1 MLYGIIGILCII
13 IIFLFIRLNKKQTI
27 DNNELFLHQ
36 TKVNELTNQELEAA
50 KKLAVTN
57 ADLNAAEIHLN
68 VIQEQADKALKN
80 YNETI
85 QKNKEDLDTYFEE
98 QKNTRQQALDS
109 ELKAKQEFYKKIA
122 EECEQKSRE
131 EANKVDEACAQLIE
145 QYAAQVKEYENNAN
159 VARQRYESLIA
170 PIKQYEMERQQRLFY
185 TIQVPDEYK
194 DDIDFLLTT
203 VSQKV
208 QHPDIVNKL
217 VWNEYVKPY
226 IDDTFRRVGIED
238 KPGIYKITNL
248 DNGKAYIG
256 KSTNIKKR
264 LADHF
269 KSSIGISSIADQA
282 VHHEIL
288 RTGFWNWT
296 LEPIIYC
303 DKDKLNEMEKY
314 YINFFDTVNNG
325 YNKNNGGGG

>member
-1 MLYGIIGILCII
+1 MLYGIIGLLGII
-13 IIFLFIRLNKKQTI
+13 IIFLFIKLNKKQTI

-36 TKVNELTNQELEAA
+36 TKINELTNQELEAA
-50 KKLAVTN
+50 KKLATTN
-57 ADLNAAEIHLN
+57 ADLTAAKIHLD
-68 VIQEQADKALKN
+68 VVQEQADKALKS
-80 YNETI
+80 YKETM
-85 QKNKEDLDTYFEE
+85 QRKREDLNAYFEE
-98 QKNTRQQALDS
+98 QKETRQQALDS
-109 ELKAKQEFYKKIA
+109 ELEAKQNFYKKIM
-122 EECEQKSRE
+122 EECEQKSRKE
-131 EANKVDEACAQLIE
+131 VEDVETAAKIAIE
-145 QYAAQVKEYENNAN
+145 QYVSKVKEYENNTDT
-159 VARQRYESLIA
+159 ARQRYEALIA

-194 DDIDFLLTT
+194 EDIDFLLTT

-314 YINFFDTVNNG
+314 YINFFDTVNSG
-325 YNKNNGGGG
+325 YNRNSGGGG

>member
-13 IIFLFIRLNKKQTI
+13 IIFLFVKLNKKQTI

-50 KKLAVTN
+50 KKLAATN
-57 ADLNAAEIHLN
+57 TDLTAAKIHLD
-68 VIQEQADKALKN
+68 VVQEQADKALKS
-80 YNETI
+80 YKETM
-85 QKNKEDLDTYFEE
+85 QRKREDLNAYFEE
-98 QKNTRQQALDS
+98 QKETRQQALDS

-256 KSTNIKKR
+256 KSTDIKKR

-269 KSSIGISSIADQA
+269 KASVGLKSIAWQA
-282 VHHEIL
+282 VHDEIL

-296 LEPIIYC
+296 IEPIIYC

-314 YINFFDTVNNG
+314 YINFFDTVNSG
-325 YNKNNGGGG
+325 YNRNNGGGG

>member
-1 MLYGIIGILCII
+1 MLYGIIGLLGII
-13 IIFLFIRLNKKQTI
+13 IIFLFIKLNKKQTI

-36 TKVNELTNQELEAA
+36 TKINELTNQELEAA
-50 KKLAVTN
+50 KKLATTN
-57 ADLNAAEIHLN
+57 ADLTAAKIHLD
-68 VIQEQADKALKN
+68 VVQEQADKALKS
-80 YNETI
+80 YKETM
-85 QKNKEDLDTYFEE
+85 QRKREDLNAYFEE
-98 QKNTRQQALDS
+98 QKETRQQALDS
-109 ELKAKQEFYKKIA
+109 ELEAKQNFYKKIM
-122 EECEQKSRE
+122 EECEQKSRKE
-131 EANKVDEACAQLIE
+131 VEGVETAAKIAIE
-145 QYAAQVKEYENNAN
+145 QYVSKVKEYENNTDI
-159 VARQRYESLIA
+159 ARQRYEALIA

-194 DDIDFLLTT
+194 EDIDFLLTT

-303 DKDKLNEMEKY
+303 DKDRLNEMEKY
-314 YINFFDTVNNG
+314 YINFFDTVNSG
-325 YNKNNGGGG
+325 YNKNSGGGG

>member
-314 YINFFDTVNNG
+314 
-325 YNKNNGGGG
+325 

>member
-27 DNNELFLHQ
+27 DKNELSLYQ
-36 TKVNELTNQELEAA
+36 TKINKLTSQEVEAA
-50 KKLAVTN
+50 KRLAATN
-57 ADLNAAEIHLN
+57 ADLTAAEIHLN
-68 VIQEQADKALKN
+68 IIQEQTDKALKS

-98 QKNTRQQALDS
+98 QKETRQQALDS
-109 ELKAKQEFYKKIA
+109 ELEAKQDFYKKIV
-122 EECEQKSRE
+122 EECEQKSRKE
-131 EANKVDEACAQLIE
+131 VEDVETAAKTVIE
-145 QYAAQVKEYENNAN
+145 QYVSKVKEYENNTDI
-159 VARQRYESLIA
+159 ARQRYEALIA

-194 DDIDFLLTT
+194 EDIDFLLTT

-238 KPGIYKITNL
+238 KSGIYKITNL

-325 YNKNNGGGG
+325 YNKNSGGGG

>member
-1 MLYGIIGILCII
+1 MLYGILGLAII
-13 IIFLFIRLNKKQTI
+13 VIIVLIIRLNKKQTI
-27 DNNELFLHQ
+27 DKTELASYNNEISQLKTQKATLSIELDGYQ
-36 TKVNELTNQELEAA
+36 RNITAAKVNLQEVRNDLSQTQYEYNNAV
-50 KKLAVTN
+50 KRKL
-57 ADLNAAEIHLN
+57 
-68 VIQEQADKALKN
+68 
-80 YNETI
+80 
-85 QKNKEDLDTYFEE
+85 EDLDTYFKE
-98 QKNTRQQALDS
+98 QRAEREAILTRDLDALKES
-109 ELKAKQEFYKKIA
+109 MTIAAKQKEL
-122 EECEQKSRE
+122 ECEQIIENANQLMESAIEKSKANIAAFQSEE
-131 EANKVDEACAQLIE
+131 EA
-145 QYAAQVKEYENNAN
+145 
-159 VARQRYESLIA
+159 ARTRYESLIA

-194 DDIDFLLTT
+194 EDIDFLLTT

-238 KPGIYKITNL
+238 KSGIYKITNL

-303 DKDKLNEMEKY
+303 NKDKLNEMEKY

-325 YNKNNGGGG
+325 YNKNSGGGG

>member
-1 MLYGIIGILCII
+1 MLYGIIGLLGII
-13 IIFLFIRLNKKQTI
+13 IIFLFIKLNKKQTI

-36 TKVNELTNQELEAA
+36 TKINELANQELEAA
-50 KKLAVTN
+50 KKLAITK
-57 ADLNAAEIHLN
+57 ADLTAAEIHLN
-68 VIQEQADKALKN
+68 VVQEHADKALKS

-98 QKNTRQQALDS
+98 QKETRQQALDS
-109 ELKAKQEFYKKIA
+109 ELEAKQDFYKKIV
-122 EECEQKSRE
+122 EECEQKSRKE
-131 EANKVDEACAQLIE
+131 VEDVETAAKTAIE
-145 QYAAQVKEYENNAN
+145 QYVSKVKEYENNTDI
-159 VARQRYESLIA
+159 ARQRYEALIA

-194 DDIDFLLTT
+194 EDIDFLLTT

-269 KSSIGISSIADQA
+269 KASIGLNSISWQA
-282 VHHEIL
+282 VHDEIL
-288 RTGFWNWT
+288 KLGFWNWT
-296 LEPIIYC
+296 IEVVTYC
-303 DKDKLNEMEKY
+303 DKEQLSELEKY
-314 YINFFDTVNNG
+314 YIDFFKTQEYG
-325 YNKNNGGGG
+325 YNRKQGG

>member
-13 IIFLFIRLNKKQTI
+13 IIFLFVRLNKKQII

-36 TKVNELTNQELEAA
+36 IKVNELTKQELEAS
-50 KKLAVTN
+50 KRLAATN
-57 ADLNAAEIHLN
+57 AHLNAAEIHLN
-68 VIQEQADKALKN
+68 VIQAQADKALKN

-109 ELKAKQEFYKKIA
+109 ELKAKQDFYKKIV

-145 QYAAQVKEYENNAN
+145 QYAAQVKEYENNVN

-238 KPGIYKITNL
+238 KSGIYKITNL

-325 YNKNNGGGG
+325 YNKNSGGGG

>member
-1 MLYGIIGILCII
+1 MLYGIIGLLGVI
-13 IIFLFIRLNKKQTI
+13 IIFLFVKLNKKQTI

-36 TKVNELTNQELEAA
+36 TKINELTTQELEAA
-50 KKLAVTN
+50 KKLATTK
-57 ADLNAAEIHLN
+57 ADLTTAEIHLN
-68 VIQEQADKALKN
+68 VVQEQADKALKS

-109 ELKAKQEFYKKIA
+109 ELEAKQEFYKKLV
-122 EECEQKSRE
+122 EECEQKSKE
-131 EANKVDEACAQLIE
+131 EVKRIDNAAALTIE
-145 QYAAQVKEYENNAN
+145 ECVSKVKEYENNTDA
-159 VARQRYESLIA
+159 ARQRYEALIA

-238 KPGIYKITNL
+238 KAGIYKITNL
-248 DNGKAYIG
+248 DSGKAYIG

-269 KSSIGISSIADQA
+269 KSAIGITSIADQA

-325 YNKNNGGGG
+325 YNKIL

>member
-1 MLYGIIGILCII
+1 MLYGIIGLLGII
-13 IIFLFIRLNKKQTI
+13 IIFLFIKLNKKQTI

-36 TKVNELTNQELEAA
+36 TKINELANQELEAA
-50 KKLAVTN
+50 KKLAITK
-57 ADLNAAEIHLN
+57 ADLTAAEIHLN
-68 VIQEQADKALKN
+68 VVQEQADKALKS

-85 QKNKEDLDTYFEE
+85 QKNKEDLDIYFEE

-109 ELKAKQEFYKKIA
+109 ELEAKQEFYKKLV
-122 EECEQKSRE
+122 EECEQKSKE
-131 EANKVDEACAQLIE
+131 EVKRIDDVAALTIE
-145 QYAAQVKEYENNAN
+145 ECVSKVKEYENNTDA
-159 VARQRYESLIA
+159 ARQRYEALIA

-194 DDIDFLLTT
+194 EDIDFLLTT

-269 KSSIGISSIADQA
+269 KASIGLNSISWQA
-282 VHHEIL
+282 VHDEIL
-288 RTGFWNWT
+288 KLGFWNWT
-296 LEPIIYC
+296 IEVVTYC
-303 DKDKLNEMEKY
+303 DKEQLNELEKY
-314 YINFFDTVNNG
+314 YIDFFKTQEYG
-325 YNKNNGGGG
+325 YNRKQGG

>member
-1 MLYGIIGILCII
+1 MLYGIIGLLGII
-13 IIFLFIRLNKKQTI
+13 IIFLFIKLNKKQTI

-36 TKVNELTNQELEAA
+36 TKINELANQELEAA
-50 KKLAVTN
+50 KKLATTN
-57 ADLNAAEIHLN
+57 ADLTAAKIHLD
-68 VIQEQADKALKN
+68 VVQEQADKALKS
-80 YNETI
+80 YKETM
-85 QKNKEDLDTYFEE
+85 QRKREDLNAYFEE
-98 QKNTRQQALDS
+98 QKETRQQALDS
-109 ELKAKQEFYKKIA
+109 ELEAKQNFYKKIV
-122 EECEQKSRE
+122 EECEQKSRKE
-131 EANKVDEACAQLIE
+131 VEDVETAAKTVIE
-145 QYAAQVKEYENNAN
+145 QYVSKVKEYENNTDI
-159 VARQRYESLIA
+159 ARQRYEALIA

-194 DDIDFLLTT
+194 EDIDFLLTT

-269 KSSIGISSIADQA
+269 KSSIGITSIADQA

-314 YINFFDTVNNG
+314 YINFFDTVNSG
-325 YNKNNGGGG
+325 YNKNSGGGG

>member
-1 MLYGIIGILCII
+1 MLYGIIGLLGII
-13 IIFLFIRLNKKQTI
+13 IIFLFIKLNKKQTI

-36 TKVNELTNQELEAA
+36 TKINELANQELEAA
-50 KKLAVTN
+50 KKLAITK
-57 ADLNAAEIHLN
+57 ADLTAAEIHLN
-68 VIQEQADKALKN
+68 VVQEHADKALKS

-85 QKNKEDLDTYFEE
+85 QKNKENLDTYFEE
-98 QKNTRQQALDS
+98 QKETRQQALDS
-109 ELKAKQEFYKKIA
+109 ELKAKQDFYKKIV
-122 EECEQKSRE
+122 EECEQKSRKEVEDVETAAKTVIE
-131 EANKVDEACAQLIE
+131 ECVSK
-145 QYAAQVKEYENNAN
+145 VKEYENNTDI
-159 VARQRYESLIA
+159 ARQRYEALIA

-194 DDIDFLLTT
+194 EDIDFLLTT

-256 KSTNIKKR
+256 KSTDIKKR

-269 KSSIGISSIADQA
+269 KASVGLKSIAWQA
-282 VHHEIL
+282 VHDEIL

-314 YINFFDTVNNG
+314 YINFFDTVNSG
-325 YNKNNGGGG
+325 YNKNSGGGG

>member
-1 MLYGIIGILCII
+1 MLYGIIGLLGII
-13 IIFLFIRLNKKQTI
+13 IIFLFIKLNKKQTI

-36 TKVNELTNQELEAA
+36 TKINELTTQEFEAA
-50 KKLAVTN
+50 KKLAITK
-57 ADLNAAEIHLN
+57 ADLTAAEIHLN
-68 VIQEQADKALKN
+68 VVQGQADKALKS

-85 QKNKEDLDTYFEE
+85 QKNKENLDIYFEE

-109 ELKAKQEFYKKIA
+109 ELKAKQDFYKKLV
-122 EECEQKSRE
+122 EECEQKSKE
-131 EANKVDEACAQLIE
+131 EVKRIDDAAALTIE
-145 QYAAQVKEYENNAN
+145 ECVSKVKEYENNTDA
-159 VARQRYESLIA
+159 ARQRYEALIA

-194 DDIDFLLTT
+194 EDIDFLLTT

-269 KSSIGISSIADQA
+269 KASIGLNSISWQA
-282 VHHEIL
+282 VHDEIL
-288 RTGFWNWT
+288 KLGFWNWT
-296 LEPIIYC
+296 IEVVTYC
-303 DKDKLNEMEKY
+303 DKEQLNELEKY
-314 YINFFDTVNNG
+314 YIDFFKTQEYG
-325 YNKNNGGGG
+325 YNRKQGG

>member
-1 MLYGIIGILCII
+1 MLYGIIGLLGII
-13 IIFLFIRLNKKQTI
+13 IIFLFIKLNKKQTI

-36 TKVNELTNQELEAA
+36 TKINELTNQELEAA
-50 KKLAVTN
+50 KKLATTN
-57 ADLNAAEIHLN
+57 ADLTAAKIHLD
-68 VIQEQADKALKN
+68 VVQEQADKALKS
-80 YNETI
+80 YKETM
-85 QKNKEDLDTYFEE
+85 QRKREDLDAYFEE
-98 QKNTRQQALDS
+98 QKNMRQQALDS
-109 ELKAKQEFYKKIA
+109 ELEAKQEFYKKLV
-122 EECEQKSRE
+122 EECEQKSKAEVESVESAAKIVIE
-131 EANKVDEACAQLIE
+131 EQISKA
-145 QYAAQVKEYENNAN
+145 KEYENNTNA
-159 VARQRYESLIA
+159 ARQRYEALIA

-238 KPGIYKITNL
+238 KSGIYKITNL

-325 YNKNNGGGG
+325 YNKNSGGGG

>member
-1 MLYGIIGILCII
+1 MLYGIIGLLGVI
-13 IIFLFIRLNKKQTI
+13 IIFLFIKLNKKQTI

-36 TKVNELTNQELEAA
+36 TKINELANQELEAA
-50 KKLAVTN
+50 KKLAITK
-57 ADLNAAEIHLN
+57 ADLTAAEIHLN
-68 VIQEQADKALKN
+68 VVQEHADKALKS

-85 QKNKEDLDTYFEE
+85 QKNKENLDTYFEE
-98 QKNTRQQALDS
+98 QKETRQQALDS
-109 ELKAKQEFYKKIA
+109 ELKAKQDFYKKIV
-122 EECEQKSRE
+122 EECEQKSRKEVEDVETAAKIVIE
-131 EANKVDEACAQLIE
+131 ECVSK
-145 QYAAQVKEYENNAN
+145 VKEYENNTDI
-159 VARQRYESLIA
+159 ARQRYEALIA

-194 DDIDFLLTT
+194 EDIDFLLTT
-203 VSQKV
+203 VAKKV

-238 KPGIYKITNL
+238 KSGIYKITNL

-256 KSTNIKKR
+256 KSANIKKR

-269 KSSIGISSIADQA
+269 KSAIGITSIADQA

-303 DKDKLNEMEKY
+303 DKDRLNEMEKY

-325 YNKNNGGGG
+325 YNKIL

>member
-1 MLYGIIGILCII
+1 MLYGIIGLLGII
-13 IIFLFIRLNKKQTI
+13 IIFLFIKLNKKQTI

-36 TKVNELTNQELEAA
+36 TKINELANQELEAA
-50 KKLAVTN
+50 KKLATTN
-57 ADLNAAEIHLN
+57 ADLTAAKIHLD
-68 VIQEQADKALKN
+68 VVQEQADKALKS
-80 YNETI
+80 YKETM
-85 QKNKEDLDTYFEE
+85 QRKREDLNAYFEE
-98 QKNTRQQALDS
+98 QKETRQQALDS
-109 ELKAKQEFYKKIA
+109 ELEAKQEFYKKLV
-122 EECEQKSRE
+122 EECEQKSKE
-131 EANKVDEACAQLIE
+131 EVKRIDDAAALTIE
-145 QYAAQVKEYENNAN
+145 ECVSKVKEYENNTD
-159 VARQRYESLIA
+159 VARQRYEALIA

-194 DDIDFLLTT
+194 EDIDFLLTT

-269 KSSIGISSIADQA
+269 KASIGLNSISWQA
-282 VHHEIL
+282 VHDEIL
-288 RTGFWNWT
+288 KLGFWNWT
-296 LEPIIYC
+296 IEVVTYC
-303 DKDKLNEMEKY
+303 DKEQLNELEKY
-314 YINFFDTVNNG
+314 YIDFFKTQEYG
-325 YNKNNGGGG
+325 YNRKQGG

>member
-1 MLYGIIGILCII
+1 MLYGIIGLLGII
-13 IIFLFIRLNKKQTI
+13 IIFLFIKLNKKQTI

-36 TKVNELTNQELEAA
+36 TKINELTTQEFEAA
-50 KKLAVTN
+50 KKLAITK
-57 ADLNAAEIHLN
+57 ADLTAAEIHLN
-68 VIQEQADKALKN
+68 VVQGQADKALKS

-85 QKNKEDLDTYFEE
+85 KKNKEDLDIYFEE

-109 ELKAKQEFYKKIA
+109 ELEAKQEFYKKLV
-122 EECEQKSRE
+122 EECEQKSKE
-131 EANKVDEACAQLIE
+131 EVKRIDDAAALTIE
-145 QYAAQVKEYENNAN
+145 ECVSKVKEYENNTD
-159 VARQRYESLIA
+159 VARQRYEALIA

-194 DDIDFLLTT
+194 EDIDFLLTT

-303 DKDKLNEMEKY
+303 DKDRLNEMEKY
-314 YINFFDTVNNG
+314 YINFFDTVNSG
-325 YNKNNGGGG
+325 YNKNSGGGG

>member
-325 YNKNNGGGG
+325 YNKKNGGGG

>member
-1 MLYGIIGILCII
+1 MLYGLIGILCII
-13 IIFLFIRLNKKQTI
+13 IIFLFIKLNKKQTI
-27 DNNELFLHQ
+27 DKNELFLHQ
-36 TKVNELTNQELEAA
+36 NKINELSQQEIDISM
-50 KKLAVTN
+50 KLATTN
-57 ADLNAAEIHLN
+57 ADLTAAQIHLDA
-68 VIQEQADKALKN
+68 IQNQTDKALKT

-85 QKNKEDLDTYFEE
+85 QRNKEDLDAYFEE
-98 QKNTRQQALDS
+98 QKETRQQALDS
-109 ELKAKQEFYKKIA
+109 ELEAKKEFYKKIV
-122 EECEQKSRE
+122 EECEQKSRREVEDVETAAKAVIE
-131 EANKVDEACAQLIE
+131 EQCSK
-145 QYAAQVKEYENNAN
+145 VKEYIDNTDI
-159 VARQRYESLIA
+159 ARQRYEALIA

-194 DDIDFLLTT
+194 EDIDFLLTT
-203 VSQKV
+203 VAQKV

-238 KPGIYKITNL
+238 KSGIYKITNL

-269 KSSIGISSIADQA
+269 KSSIGITSIADQA

>member
-1 MLYGIIGILCII
+1 MLYGIIGLLGII
-13 IIFLFIRLNKKQTI
+13 IIFLFIKLNKKQTI

-36 TKVNELTNQELEAA
+36 TKINELANQELEAA
-50 KKLAVTN
+50 KKLAITK
-57 ADLNAAEIHLN
+57 ADLTAAEIHLN
-68 VIQEQADKALKN
+68 VVQEQADKALKS

-85 QKNKEDLDTYFEE
+85 QKNKEDLDIYFEE

-109 ELKAKQEFYKKIA
+109 ELEAKQEFYKKLI
-122 EECEQKSRE
+122 EECEQKSKE
-131 EANKVDEACAQLIE
+131 EVKRIDDAAALTIE
-145 QYAAQVKEYENNAN
+145 ECVSKVKEYENNTDT
-159 VARQRYESLIA
+159 ARQRYEALIA

-194 DDIDFLLTT
+194 EDIDFLLTT

-269 KSSIGISSIADQA
+269 KSSIGITSIADQA

-303 DKDKLNEMEKY
+303 DKDRLNEMEKY
-314 YINFFDTVNNG
+314 YINFFDTVNSG
-325 YNKNNGGGG
+325 YNKNSGGGG

>member
-1 MLYGIIGILCII
+1 MLYGIIGILCIV
-13 IIFLFIRLNKKQTI
+13 IIFLFVKLNKKQTI

-36 TKVNELTNQELEAA
+36 TKVNELTNQEFEAA
-50 KKLAVTN
+50 KKLATTN
-57 ADLNAAEIHLN
+57 ADLTAAETHLN
-68 VIQEQADKALKN
+68 IVQEQVDKALKS

-109 ELKAKQEFYKKIA
+109 ELKAKQEFYKKIV

-131 EANKVDEACAQLIE
+131 EVESVEN
-145 QYAAQVKEYENNAN
+145 AAKIVFEELTQKVKEYENNTD

-325 YNKNNGGGG
+325 YNKNSGGGG

>member
-13 IIFLFIRLNKKQTI
+13 IIFLFVRLNKKQII
-27 DNNELFLHQ
+27 DHNELFLHQ

-50 KKLAVTN
+50 KKLATTN
-57 ADLNAAEIHLN
+57 ADLTAAKIHLD
-68 VIQEQADKALKN
+68 VVQEQADKAIKN
-80 YNETI
+80 YKETM
-85 QKNKEDLDTYFEE
+85 QRKREDLDAYFEE

-109 ELKAKQEFYKKIA
+109 ELKAKQDLYKKIV

-145 QYAAQVKEYENNAN
+145 QYVAQVKEYKAS
-159 VARQRYESLIA
+159 VDLAREKYESLIA

-226 IDDTFRRVGIED
+226 IDDTFRRVSIED

-256 KSTNIKKR
+256 KSTNVKKR

-314 YINFFDTVNNG
+314 YINFFDTVNSG
-325 YNKNNGGGG
+325 YNRNNGGGG

>member
-13 IIFLFIRLNKKQTI
+13 IIFLFVRLNKKQII
-27 DNNELFLHQ
+27 DNNEVFLHQ
-36 TKVNELTNQELEAA
+36 TKINELTNQELEAA
-50 KKLAVTN
+50 KKLATTN
-57 ADLNAAEIHLN
+57 ADLTAAKIHLD
-68 VIQEQADKALKN
+68 VVQEQADKALKS
-80 YNETI
+80 YKETM
-85 QKNKEDLDTYFEE
+85 QRKREDLNAYFEE
-98 QKNTRQQALDS
+98 QKETRQQALDS
-109 ELKAKQEFYKKIA
+109 ELKAKQDFYKKIA

-145 QYAAQVKEYENNAN
+145 QYVAQVKEYKAG
-159 VARQRYESLIA
+159 VDLAREKYESLIA

-269 KSSIGISSIADQA
+269 KASIGLNSISWQA
-282 VHHEIL
+282 VHDEIL
-288 RTGFWNWT
+288 KLGFWNWT

-325 YNKNNGGGG
+325 YNKIL

>member
-1 MLYGIIGILCII
+1 MLYGIIGLLGII
-13 IIFLFIRLNKKQTI
+13 IIFLFIKLNKKQTI

-36 TKVNELTNQELEAA
+36 TKINELANQELEAA
-50 KKLAVTN
+50 KKLAITK
-57 ADLNAAEIHLN
+57 ADLTAAEIHLN
-68 VIQEQADKALKN
+68 VVQEQADKALKS

-85 QKNKEDLDTYFEE
+85 QKNKEDLDIYFEE

-109 ELKAKQEFYKKIA
+109 ELEAKQEFYKKLV
-122 EECEQKSRE
+122 EECEQKSKE
-131 EANKVDEACAQLIE
+131 EVKRIDDAAALTIE
-145 QYAAQVKEYENNAN
+145 ECVSKVKEYENNTDT
-159 VARQRYESLIA
+159 ARQRYEALIA

-194 DDIDFLLTT
+194 EDIDFLLTT

-269 KSSIGISSIADQA
+269 KSSIGITSIADQA

-303 DKDKLNEMEKY
+303 DKDRLNEMEKY
-314 YINFFDTVNNG
+314 YINFFDTVNSG
-325 YNKNNGGGG
+325 YNKNSGGGG

>member
-1 MLYGIIGILCII
+1 MLYGIIGLLGLIT
-13 IIFLFIRLNKKQTI
+13 IFLFIKLNKKQTI

-36 TKVNELTNQELEAA
+36 TKINELTTQELEAA
-50 KKLAVTN
+50 KKLATTK
-57 ADLNAAEIHLN
+57 ADLTAAEIHLN
-68 VIQEQADKALKN
+68 VVQEQADKALKS

-85 QKNKEDLDTYFEE
+85 QKNKEDLNIYFEE

-109 ELKAKQEFYKKIA
+109 ELEAKQEFYKKLV
-122 EECEQKSRE
+122 EECEQKSKAEVKRIDDATALTIE
-131 EANKVDEACAQLIE
+131 ECVSK
-145 QYAAQVKEYENNAN
+145 VKEYESNADA
-159 VARQRYESLIA
+159 ARQRYEALIA

-194 DDIDFLLTT
+194 EDIDFLLTT

-238 KPGIYKITNL
+238 KSGIYKITNL

-256 KSTNIKKR
+256 KSTDIKKR

-269 KSSIGISSIADQA
+269 KASVGLKSIAWQA
-282 VHHEIL
+282 VHDEIL

-325 YNKNNGGGG
+325 YNKNSGGGG